1 MFLTV
6 ISGTGVRKR
15 IPLTTLL
22 MQNQLSSI
30 EGVSVCVVVLST
42 LVFYLSLRIT
52 PILS

>member
-22 MQNQLSSI
+22 MQNQLSSV
-30 EGVSVCVVVLST
+30 EGVCECGGVLST
-42 LVFYLSLRIT
+42 LIFYLSLRTT
-52 PILS
+52 PFLS